1 MSTLAYYIYQTLQ
14 VQRNVMAEN
23 NNKLIIV
30 LRDSND
36 AQAFNP
42 QNLIHNSE
50 FDRAK
55 KWIKKQ
61 AKDAE
66 QAINSNE
73 YTPKYNTISILGT
86 RGSGK
91 TTFMKSLLKYEWE
104 EEGIQKIGILDPT
117 LIEEKGHPFLTII
130 AEINRLVISHYD
142 KMDIYN
148 NRLEIPKSLWEEH
161 LKKLSEGLPTLETI
175 EAGFEKWQDPEYI
188 MKIGLK
194 RVKAARDLSQNFHNL
209 LKTALAILHKKAFI
223 IALDDIDVDFLRGW
237 PVLETLRKYLTTPF
251 IITLLSGDLELYS
264 MAIRKQ
270 QWKNFGKSLL
280 VNEGEYLKRHHDFD
294 DMVTQMEEQYML
306 KVLSPNYRIHL
317 RTLLEKKLVEIKDT
331 KICID
336 TSQLIQD
343 IDSKETN
350 TTEQNL
356 EKPIIEIEVAYQEQL
371 KKLGMENPTER
382 EVYINFLLGMPIR
395 SQIRLLTA
403 LYSAKENSIE
413 AWTDIFLSEMYILDA
428 DIDLI
433 RAYPAYTTIV
443 MLRFLQSQN
452 LITRAY
458 KFQPTL
464 QQFNINA
471 VLFALTATF
480 ATYSDKHP
488 YLLFDYL
495 IRIGLPLSL
504 QDGGILSAQN
514 IELSS
519 LINFAKLTQ
528 VRGLSNCCGDIIAYT
543 QGLFKDGKGQLS
555 LSRSLGLLTLAGLAE
570 KAKTNPERNE
580 GRIDYELSS
589 TKNKNTTPSNS
600 ENSTNNATITNLQ
613 RAVAYLPVSISIA
626 PWKQSTIVT
635 ASFYRLL
642 ACIGEIL
649 KRNTINKNNNAN
661 TPTDEQLS
669 AISSTILDLGSL
681 KTHTIPLFDNSTT
694 DSLTEYS
701 DSEIHEE
708 EIENELDQPFIESVW
723 TWMNSSSCETFS
735 PNIIGRIL
743 SRMQRSIPLIS
754 NNTDI
759 LNLGDAMHRYII
771 SFFNAVLYE
780 TSAETY
786 PDTELNRGNTIS
798 NDKILIDNIK
808 QVKIHNKKL
817 PPLTKWIFDCPLLLC
832 FLNKNQ
838 TKEIA
843 NDENRPQFYLYDH
856 LRRVTLPDRKIK
868 ANSGENLQKNIERI
882 YNYITNFRAEIN
894 SEDNLKEVKEVDWG
908 KRGNDERRSI
918 FNTYYT
924 NRRKGKAHDKAFEL
938 AFPNNNDKTNS
949 SK

>member
-1 MSTLAYYIYQTLQ
+1 MSTLAYYIYQTPQ
-14 VQRNVMAEN
+14 IQRNVMEEN

-36 AQAFNP
+36 AQAFTP

-403 LYSAKENSIE
+403 LYSAQENNIE

-452 LITRAY
+452 LLTRAY

-570 KAKTNPERNE
+570 KAKTNPKRNK

-589 TKNKNTTPSNS
+589 KKS
-600 ENSTNNATITNLQ
+600 ENSTSNNTITNLQ
-613 RAVAYLPVSISIA
+613 RAVAYLPISISIA

-661 TPTDEQLS
+661 TPTEEQKS

-681 KTHTIPLFDNSTT
+681 KTHTIPLFDNTTT
-694 DSLTEYS
+694 DSLPEYS
-701 DSEIHEE
+701 DSEIHEGK
-708 EIENELDQPFIESVW
+708 IENELDRSFIESVW

-735 PNIIGRIL
+735 PNIIDRIL

-759 LNLGDAMHRYII
+759 QNLGDAMHRYII

-786 PDTELNRGNTIS
+786 PDIELNRGNSIS
-798 NDKILIDNIK
+798 NDKILNDNIK
-808 QVKIHNKKL
+808 QLEHHDKER
-817 PPLTKWIFDCPLLLC
+817 PPLAEWIFTCPLLLC
-832 FLNKNQ
+832 FLKKDE
-838 TKEIA
+838 TEAIV
-843 NDENRPQFYLYDH
+843 NDKNRPQFYLYDH
-856 LRRVTLPDRKIK
+856 LGRVTLPDRKIK
-868 ANSGENLQKNIERI
+868 ATSEENLQKNIEKI
-882 YNYITNFRAEIN
+882 YNYITNFGVEIN
-894 SEDNLKEVKEVDWG
+894 REDDLKEVEEVDWG

-924 NRRKGKAHDKAFEL
+924 NRRKGKTHDKAFEL
-938 AFPNNNDKTNS
+938 AFSNNNDKTNS

>member
-14 VQRNVMAEN
+14 IQRNVMEEN

-91 TTFMKSLLKYEWE
+91 TTFMKSLLKYVWE

-356 EKPIIEIEVAYQEQL
+356 EKPIEIEIEVAYQEQL

-403 LYSAKENSIE
+403 LYSAQENSIE

-464 QQFNINA
+464 EQFNINA

-580 GRIDYELSS
+580 GRIDYELRS
-589 TKNKNTTPSNS
+589 TNS
-600 ENSTNNATITNLQ
+600 ENTITNLQ
-613 RAVAYLPVSISIA
+613 RAVAYLPISISIA

-669 AISSTILDLGSL
+669 AISSTILDLGCL

-708 EIENELDQPFIESVW
+708 EIENELDQLFIESVW

-759 LNLGDAMHRYII
+759 RDLGDAMHRYII

-786 PDTELNRGNTIS
+786 PDIKLNRGNTIS
-798 NDKILIDNIK
+798 NDKILLDNIAK
-808 QVKIHNKKL
+808 VKSHDKRL

-838 TKEIA
+838 TKEIV
-843 NDENRPQFYLYDH
+843 NNENRPQFYLYDH
-856 LRRVTLPDRKIK
+856 LGRVTLPDRKIK
-868 ANSGENLQKNIERI
+868 ATSEENLQKNIEKI
-882 YNYITNFRAEIN
+882 YNSIVNSGFKIN
-894 SEDNLKEVKEVDWG
+894 SRKDLKNIESVDWG
-908 KRGNDERRSI
+908 KKGNDERKDI
-918 FNTYYT
+918 FCRYLSE
-924 NRRKGKAHDKAFEL
+924 RKDKKTHDEAFEL
-938 AFPNNNDKTNS
+938 AFSNNKTNS

>member
-1 MSTLAYYIYQTLQ
+1 
-14 VQRNVMAEN
+14 MAEN

-36 AQAFNP
+36 AQAFEP
-42 QNLIHNSE
+42 KNLIHNSE

-66 QAINSNE
+66 QALKISSNE

-148 NRLEIPKSLWEEH
+148 NRLEMCKSQWEKH
-161 LKKLSEGLPTLETI
+161 LKELSEGLPTLETI

-209 LKTALAILHKKAFI
+209 LKTALTILNKKAFI

-356 EKPIIEIEVAYQEQL
+356 EKPIEIEIEVAYQEQL

-403 LYSAKENSIE
+403 LYSAQENSIE

-464 QQFNINA
+464 EQFNINA

-570 KAKTNPERNE
+570 KAKTNPERNK

-589 TKNKNTTPSNS
+589 TKNENTTPSNS
-600 ENSTNNATITNLQ
+600 ENSTSNATITNLQ

-681 KTHTIPLFDNSTT
+681 KTHTIPLFDNSNSTT

-708 EIENELDQPFIESVW
+708 ERENELDQSFIESVW

-759 LNLGDAMHRYII
+759 RDLGDAMHRYII

-786 PDTELNRGNTIS
+786 PDIKLNRGNTIS
-798 NDKILIDNIK
+798 NDKILIDNITK
-808 QVKIHNKKL
+808 VKNHYKRL

-832 FLNKNQ
+832 FLNNNQ
-838 TKEIA
+838 TEEIV

-856 LRRVTLPDRKIK
+856 LGRVALPDRKIK
-868 ANSGENLQKNIERI
+868 ATSEENLQKNIEKI
-882 YNYITNFRAEIN
+882 YNSIVNSGFKIN
-894 SEDNLKEVKEVDWG
+894 SAEDSKNIKSVDWG
-908 KRGNDERRSI
+908 KKGNDERREI
-918 FNTYYT
+918 FYKYFNA
-924 NRRKGKAHDKAFEL
+924 RKENQSHDKAFEL

>member
-1 MSTLAYYIYQTLQ
+1 ME
-14 VQRNVMAEN
+14 EN

-36 AQAFNP
+36 AQAFTP

-61 AKDAE
+61 AKDAAHALE
-66 QAINSNE
+66 INSGE

-209 LKTALAILHKKAFI
+209 LKAALTILKKKAFI

-317 RTLLEKKLVEIKDT
+317 RTLLEKKLVETKDT

-343 IDSKETN
+343 TDSKETN
-350 TTEQNL
+350 TTEQNQ
-356 EKPIIEIEVAYQEQL
+356 EKPIEIEIEVAYQEQL

-504 QDGGILSAQN
+504 QVGGILSAQN

-528 VRGLSNCCGDIIAYT
+528 ERGLSNCCGDIIAYT

-570 KAKTNPERNE
+570 KAKTNPERNQ

-589 TKNKNTTPSNS
+589 TKNENTTPSIS
-600 ENSTNNATITNLQ
+600 ENSTSNATITNLQ

-626 PWKQSTIVT
+626 AWKQSTIVT

-661 TPTDEQLS
+661 TPTDEQIS

-681 KTHTIPLFDNSTT
+681 KTHTIPLFDNSNSTT

-708 EIENELDQPFIESVW
+708 ERENELDQSFIESVW
-723 TWMNSSSCETFS
+723 TWMNSSSCKTFS

-743 SRMQRSIPLIS
+743 SRMQRSIPQIS

-759 LNLGDAMHRYII
+759 LYLGDAMHRYII

-786 PDTELNRGNTIS
+786 PDIKLNRGNTIS
-798 NDKILIDNIK
+798 NDKILNDNIK
-808 QVKIHNKKL
+808 QLECHDKER
-817 PPLTKWIFDCPLLLC
+817 PPLAEWIFTCPLLLC
-832 FLNKNQ
+832 FLNKDQ
-838 TKEIA
+838 TGAIV
-843 NDENRPQFYLYDH
+843 NDKNRPQFYLYNH
-856 LRRVTLPDRKIK
+856 LQRVTLPDRKIK

-882 YNYITNFRAEIN
+882 YNSIVNSGFEIN
-894 SEDNLKEVKEVDWG
+894 SAEDSRNIDSVDWG
-908 KRGNDERRSI
+908 KKGNDERRETFYKY
-918 FNTYYT
+918 FNA
-924 NRRKGKAHDKAFEL
+924 RKNKKTHDEAFEL
-938 AFPNNNDKTNS
+938 TFPNNNDKTNS

>member
-1 MSTLAYYIYQTLQ
+1 MT
-14 VQRNVMAEN
+14 EK
-23 NNKLIIV
+23 NKQLVIV
-30 LRDSND
+30 LNHSND
-36 AQAFNP
+36 AQAFEP
-42 QNLIHNSE
+42 KNLIHNSE

-61 AKDAE
+61 AKDAAHALE
-66 QAINSNE
+66 INSGE

-104 EEGIQKIGILDPT
+104 EESIQKIGILDPT

-130 AEINRLVISHYD
+130 AEINRLVISHFN
-142 KMDIYN
+142 KMDVYN
-148 NRLEIPKSLWEEH
+148 NCLEMCKSQWEKRLKE
-161 LKKLSEGLPTLETI
+161 LSEGLPTLETI

-209 LKTALAILHKKAFI
+209 LKTALTILNKKAFI

-331 KICID
+331 KIYID
-336 TSQLIQD
+336 TSQLIPD
-343 IDSKETN
+343 TDSKETN
-350 TTEQNL
+350 TTEQNI
-356 EKPIIEIEVAYQEQL
+356 EKPIEIEVAYQEQL

-382 EVYINFLLGMPIR
+382 EVYINFLLGLPIR

-403 LYSAKENSIE
+403 LYSAQENSIE

-452 LITRAY
+452 LLTRAY

-495 IRIGLPLSL
+495 VRIGLPLSL

-528 VRGLSNCCGDIIAYT
+528 ERGLSNCCGDIIAYT

-580 GRIDYELSS
+580 GRIDHELSS
-589 TKNKNTTPSNS
+589 PNS
-600 ENSTNNATITNLQ
+600 ENSTSDTTITNLQ
-613 RAVAYLPVSISIA
+613 RAVAYLPISISIA

-661 TPTDEQLS
+661 TPTKEQIS

-681 KTHTIPLFDNSTT
+681 KTHTIPLFDNTTT

-708 EIENELDQPFIESVW
+708 KKQNGDDLSFIKSVW

-743 SRMQRSIPLIS
+743 SRMQKSISLIS
-754 NNTDI
+754 NNTVC
-759 LNLGDAMHRYII
+759 LGDAMHRYII

-786 PDTELNRGNTIS
+786 PDIELNRGNTIS
-798 NDKILIDNIK
+798 NDEILIDNIR
-808 QVKIHNKKL
+808 QVKEQNKKL

-832 FLNKNQ
+832 FLNKGQ
-838 TKEIA
+838 TKAIV
-843 NDENRPQFYLYDH
+843 NDENKPPFFLYDRLYKVTIIRQKNKSK
-856 LRRVTLPDRKIK
+856 LRRK
-868 ANSGENLQKNIERI
+868 S
-882 YNYITNFRAEIN
+882 
-894 SEDNLKEVKEVDWG
+894 
-908 KRGNDERRSI
+908 
-918 FNTYYT
+918 
-924 NRRKGKAHDKAFEL
+924 
-938 AFPNNNDKTNS
+938 
-949 SK
+949 

>member
-1 MSTLAYYIYQTLQ
+1 ME
-14 VQRNVMAEN
+14 EN

-36 AQAFNP
+36 AQAFTP

-61 AKDAE
+61 AKDAAHALE
-66 QAINSNE
+66 INSGE

-209 LKTALAILHKKAFI
+209 LKAALTILKKKAFI

-317 RTLLEKKLVEIKDT
+317 RTLLEKKLVETKDT

-343 IDSKETN
+343 TDSKETN
-350 TTEQNL
+350 TTEQNQ
-356 EKPIIEIEVAYQEQL
+356 EKPIEIEIEVAYQEQL

-413 AWTDIFLSEMYILDA
+413 AWTDIFLSKMYILDA

-452 LITRAY
+452 LLTRAY

-528 VRGLSNCCGDIIAYT
+528 ERGLSNCCGDIIAYT

-580 GRIDYELSS
+580 GRIDYELRS
-589 TKNKNTTPSNS
+589 TNS
-600 ENSTNNATITNLQ
+600 ENTITNLQ
-613 RAVAYLPVSISIA
+613 RAVAYLPISISIA

-661 TPTDEQLS
+661 TPTDEQIS

-708 EIENELDQPFIESVW
+708 KIENELDQSFIESVW

-759 LNLGDAMHRYII
+759 QNLGDAMHRYII

-786 PDTELNRGNTIS
+786 PDIELNRGNTIS

-808 QVKIHNKKL
+808 QVKKQNKEL

-832 FLNKNQ
+832 FLNKDQNKDQ
-838 TKEIA
+838 TGAII
-843 NDENRPQFYLYDH
+843 NDENKPPFFLYDRLH
-856 LRRVTLPDRKIK
+856 KVTLPDRKTK

-882 YNYITNFRAEIN
+882 YNSIVNSGFNIN
-894 SEDNLKEVKEVDWG
+894 SREDLKNIESVDWG
-908 KRGNDERRSI
+908 KKGNDERREI
-918 FNTYYT
+918 FYKYFNAREENKT
-924 NRRKGKAHDKAFEL
+924 HDKAFEL
-938 AFPNNNDKTNS
+938 AFSNNNDKTNS

>member
-1 MSTLAYYIYQTLQ
+1 MT
-14 VQRNVMAEN
+14 EK
-23 NNKLIIV
+23 NKQLVIV
-30 LRDSND
+30 LNHSND
-36 AQAFNP
+36 AQAFEP
-42 QNLIHNSE
+42 KNLIHNSE

-61 AKDAE
+61 AKDAAHALE
-66 QAINSNE
+66 INSGE

-104 EEGIQKIGILDPT
+104 EESIQKIGILDPT
-117 LIEEKGHPFLTII
+117 LIEEKGHPFLTIV
-130 AEINRLVISHYD
+130 AEINRLVISHFN
-142 KMDIYN
+142 KMDVYN
-148 NRLEIPKSLWEEH
+148 NCLEMCKSQWEKH
-161 LKKLSEGLPTLETI
+161 LKELSEGLPTLETI

-209 LKTALAILHKKAFI
+209 LKTALTILNKKAFI

-280 VNEGEYLKRHHDFD
+280 VNEGEHLKRHHDFD

-331 KICID
+331 KIYID

-356 EKPIIEIEVAYQEQL
+356 ENPIEIEVAYQEQL
-371 KKLGMENPTER
+371 KKLGMKNPTER

-403 LYSAKENSIE
+403 LYSAQENNIE

-452 LITRAY
+452 LLTRAY

-495 IRIGLPLSL
+495 VRIGLPLSL

-528 VRGLSNCCGDIIAYT
+528 ERGLSNCCGDIIAYT

-570 KAKTNPERNE
+570 KAKTNPKRNE
-580 GRIDYELSS
+580 GRIDYELRS
-589 TKNKNTTPSNS
+589 TNS
-600 ENSTNNATITNLQ
+600 ENTITNLQ
-613 RAVAYLPVSISIA
+613 RAVAYLPISISIA

-661 TPTDEQLS
+661 TPTKEQIS

-681 KTHTIPLFDNSTT
+681 KTHTIPLFDNTTT

-708 EIENELDQPFIESVW
+708 KKQNGDDLSFIKSVW

-743 SRMQRSIPLIS
+743 SRMQKSISLIS

-759 LNLGDAMHRYII
+759 QYLGDAMNRYII

-786 PDTELNRGNTIS
+786 PDIELNRGNTIS

-808 QVKIHNKKL
+808 QVKEQYKEL

-832 FLNKNQ
+832 FLDKVQ
-838 TKEIA
+838 TEAIV
-843 NDENRPQFYLYDH
+843 NDENKPSFFLYDCLNKVTIIRLKNKSK
-856 LRRVTLPDRKIK
+856 LRKK
-868 ANSGENLQKNIERI
+868 S
-882 YNYITNFRAEIN
+882 
-894 SEDNLKEVKEVDWG
+894 
-908 KRGNDERRSI
+908 
-918 FNTYYT
+918 
-924 NRRKGKAHDKAFEL
+924 
-938 AFPNNNDKTNS
+938 
-949 SK
+949 

>member
-14 VQRNVMAEN
+14 IQRNVMEEN

-55 KWIKKQ
+55 NWIKKQ

-91 TTFMKSLLKYEWE
+91 TTFMKSLLKYVWE

-356 EKPIIEIEVAYQEQL
+356 EKPIEIEIEVAYQEQL

-403 LYSAKENSIE
+403 LYSAQENSIE

-464 QQFNINA
+464 EQFNINA

-570 KAKTNPERNE
+570 KAKTNPERNK
-580 GRIDYELSS
+580 GRIDYELR
-589 TKNKNTTPSNS
+589 TTNS
-600 ENSTNNATITNLQ
+600 ENTITNLQ
-613 RAVAYLPVSISIA
+613 RAVAYLPISISIA

-669 AISSTILDLGSL
+669 AISSTILDLGCL

-759 LNLGDAMHRYII
+759 RDLGDAMHRYII

-786 PDTELNRGNTIS
+786 PDIKLNRGNTIS
-798 NDKILIDNIK
+798 NDKILLDNIAK
-808 QVKIHNKKL
+808 VKSHDKRL

-838 TKEIA
+838 TKGIV

-856 LRRVTLPDRKIK
+856 LGRVTLPDRKIK
-868 ANSGENLQKNIERI
+868 ATSEENLQKNIEKI
-882 YNYITNFRAEIN
+882 YNSIVNSEVKIN
-894 SEDNLKEVKEVDWG
+894 SRKDLKNIESVDWG
-908 KRGNDERRSI
+908 KKGNDERKDI
-918 FNTYYT
+918 FCRYLSE
-924 NRRKGKAHDKAFEL
+924 RKDKKTHDEAFEL
-938 AFPNNNDKTNS
+938 AFSNNKTNS

>member
-1 MSTLAYYIYQTLQ
+1 MT
-14 VQRNVMAEN
+14 EK
-23 NNKLIIV
+23 NKQLVIV
-30 LRDSND
+30 LNHSND
-36 AQAFNP
+36 AQAFEP
-42 QNLIHNSE
+42 KNLIHNSE

-61 AKDAE
+61 AKDAAHALE
-66 QAINSNE
+66 INSGE

-104 EEGIQKIGILDPT
+104 EESIQKIGILDPT
-117 LIEEKGHPFLTII
+117 LIEEKGHPFLTIV
-130 AEINRLVISHYD
+130 AEINRLVISHFN
-142 KMDIYN
+142 KMDVYN
-148 NRLEIPKSLWEEH
+148 NCLEMCKSQWEKH
-161 LKKLSEGLPTLETI
+161 LKELSEGLPTLETI

-209 LKTALAILHKKAFI
+209 LKTALTILNKKAFI

-280 VNEGEYLKRHHDFD
+280 VNEGEHLKRHHDFD

-331 KICID
+331 KIYID

-356 EKPIIEIEVAYQEQL
+356 ENPIEIEVAYQEQL
-371 KKLGMENPTER
+371 KKLGMKNPTER

-403 LYSAKENSIE
+403 LYSAQENNIE

-452 LITRAY
+452 LLTRAY

-495 IRIGLPLSL
+495 VRIGLPLSL

-528 VRGLSNCCGDIIAYT
+528 ERGLSNCCGDIIAYT

-570 KAKTNPERNE
+570 KAKTNPERNG
-580 GRIDYELSS
+580 GRIDYELRS
-589 TKNKNTTPSNS
+589 TNS
-600 ENSTNNATITNLQ
+600 ENTITNLQ
-613 RAVAYLPVSISIA
+613 RAVAYLPISISIA

-661 TPTDEQLS
+661 TPTKEQIS

-681 KTHTIPLFDNSTT
+681 KTHTIPLFDNTTT

-708 EIENELDQPFIESVW
+708 KKQNGDDLSFIKSVW

-743 SRMQRSIPLIS
+743 SRMQKSISLIS

-759 LNLGDAMHRYII
+759 QYLGDAMNRYII

-786 PDTELNRGNTIS
+786 PDIELNRGNTIS

-808 QVKIHNKKL
+808 QVKEQYKEL

-832 FLNKNQ
+832 FLDKVQ
-838 TKEIA
+838 TEAIV
-843 NDENRPQFYLYDH
+843 NDENKPSFFLYDCLNKVTIIRLKNKSK
-856 LRRVTLPDRKIK
+856 LRKK
-868 ANSGENLQKNIERI
+868 S
-882 YNYITNFRAEIN
+882 
-894 SEDNLKEVKEVDWG
+894 
-908 KRGNDERRSI
+908 
-918 FNTYYT
+918 
-924 NRRKGKAHDKAFEL
+924 
-938 AFPNNNDKTNS
+938 
-949 SK
+949 